1 MKKIAL
7 GLLASTA
14 LFTAQASAADLGRPI
29 YKAPVVVAQPMMW
42 NGFYIGA
49 NGGLAA
55 GDVGASLDPA
65 LAPISADL
73 TSRGG
78 FGGGQI
84 GYNWQFSPN
93 WVFGIEADY
102 QGGSIEGSVGINLG
116 GAALSIGS
124 DTTAFGTVRG
134 RLGYA
139 AGSTLFYVT
148 GGWAYGR
155 NELFLESNL
164 GANLSIRK
172 GHTGYAVGAGVE
184 QKFAGNWSAK
194 VEYLYVDLGRENYDI
209 GPALGAP
216 IPVNIRADHQFHTMR
231 VGLNYHFNW
240 GGPIVASY

>member
-29 YKAPVVVAQPMMW
+29 YKAPVMVAQPMMW

-55 GDVGASLDPA
+55 GDQTASLSGLPLSVDV
-65 LAPISADL
+65 

-93 WVFGIEADY
+93 WVFGIEADI
-102 QGGSIEGSVGINLG
+102 QGGSIEGSVSANLG
-116 GAALSIGS
+116 GAGISIGA
-124 DTTAFGTVRG
+124 DTTYFGTVRG

-139 AGSTLFYVT
+139 VGNTLFYGT
-148 GGWAYGR
+148 GGYAWGK
-155 NELFLESNL
+155 NELFVTGL
-164 GANLSIRK
+164 GADITFSKNH
-172 GHTGYAVGAGVE
+172 GGYAAGAGIE
-184 QKFAGNWSAK
+184 HKFAPNWSAK
-194 VEYLYVDLGRENYDI
+194 VEYLYVDLGKESYLN
-209 GPALGAP
+209 LAP
-216 IPVNIRADHQFHTMR
+216 GVNLDAEHKFHLLR
-231 VGLNYHFNW
+231 VGVNYHFNW
-240 GGPIVASY
+240 GGPVVASY